1 MRFKKNSGD
10 LPINTS
16 FRERR
21 KIRIEQGRESIRKKG
36 SRAQVM
42 KSASIAL
49 RVHFLA
55 FVCFMFAL
63 GCGEKAPFMQWRQV
77 TQRDFGF
84 RAEFP
89 NDPVYSKTYLDTQE
103 GKVTVHQF
111 QHKSIA
117 FVYYVSVMEFPHKL
131 MTQQP
136 KRRTLQVM
144 MEDQIQGMEGA
155 LETASNGTFDGF
167 PSLKFRARLPQ
178 DGANLRNENY
188 LTSLMIV
195 RGDSVYRVSA
205 IGMGNE
211 EEVARFLGSFES
223 L

>member
-1 MRFKKNSGD
+1 
-10 LPINTS
+10 
-16 FRERR
+16 
-21 KIRIEQGRESIRKKG
+21 
-36 SRAQVM
+36 
-42 KSASIAL
+42 
-49 RVHFLA
+49 
-55 FVCFMFAL
+55 
-63 GCGEKAPFMQWRQV
+63 
-77 TQRDFGF
+77 
-84 RAEFP
+84 
-89 NDPVYSKTYLDTQE
+89 
-103 GKVTVHQF
+103 
-111 QHKSIA
+111 
-117 FVYYVSVMEFPHKL
+117 
-131 MTQQP
+131 
-136 KRRTLQVM
+136 M

-211 EEVARFLGSFES
+211 EEVARFLGSFEF